1 MAQKKAHEVD
11 GWLKRPDPRISIV
24 LVYGPDRG
32 LVSERAKSFA
42 KSTGLP
48 LDDPFTVIKLDAGEI
63 ERDPGRLVG
72 EARTV
77 PMFAARRLIW
87 VRNGGAQKALAD
99 DVKALA
105 AEPAADALILIEA
118 GELRVGAPLRSAAE
132 GSPAAMALPCYPD
145 AQRDV
150 DVIIDEELTA
160 AGMNLSPDARQLL
173 RSGLGGD
180 RLASRGEVQKLL
192 LYAHGQR
199 EIGVDDVRALSG
211 DVSKQSADDAIDL
224 LLDGRIEDFDLA
236 FTRQLTTPGQASAVL
251 AAAIRQFQTIELLR
265 AAMASGRGDP
275 AAIVAS
281 AKPPIFFSRRKTV
294 ERALGRWSGE
304 ALRRALMRMHAAVLA
319 ARREPTLATAI
330 VRQALI
336 GSALEAKRR

>member
-32 LVSERAKSFA
+32 LVSERAKTFA
-42 KSTGLP
+42 QSTGLP
-48 LDDPFTVIKLDAGEI
+48 LDDPFTVIKLDAGDI

-118 GELRVGAPLRSAAE
+118 GELRAGAPLRSAAE
-132 GSPAAMALPCYPD
+132 SSPAAMALPCYAD
-145 AQRDV
+145 ARRDL

-160 AGMNLSPDARQLL
+160 AGMTLSPDARQLL

-199 EIGVDDVRALSG
+199 EIGIEDVRALSG
-211 DVSKQSADDAIDL
+211 DVSKQSADDAIDF

-236 FTRQLTTPGQASAVL
+236 FTRQLTTPGQASTIL
-251 AAAIRQFQTIELLR
+251 SAAIRQFQTIELLR
-265 AAMASGRGDP
+265 AAMADGRGDP

-281 AKPPIFFSRRKTV
+281 ARPPIFFSRRKTV
-294 ERALGRWSGE
+294 ERALARWSGE
-304 ALRRALMRMHAAVLA
+304 ALRRALARMHAAVLA
-319 ARREPTLATAI
+319 ARKEPALATTI

-336 GSALEAKRR
+336 GSALEAKRQ